1 MGSAIK
7 VSIAIRGR
15 KHLILVQVH
24 TVPLVILGVTFFRG
38 TPEVCTTT
46 LGTVFGPIIDEST
59 PVSFTEF
66 NVVDVPFT
74 SRQRTKSK
82 RIQAFM
88 IISPVTCRSESPTNR
103 KSFFDHAEQ
112 GVPFSFTRKMPAF
125 RTSGICSSPC
135 VKATIFIAIA
145 CAVAITITI
154 SHFKVKILGHPSL
167 FANFHRLV
175 VRPSRASVI
184 EPFSPFTPEFSN
196 G

>member
-15 KHLILVQVH
+15 KHLILVQAH

-74 SRQRTKSK
+74 SRQRRKSK
-82 RIQAFM
+82 RIHAF
-88 IISPVTCRSESPTNR
+88 ISI
-103 KSFFDHAEQ
+103 
-112 GVPFSFTRKMPAF
+112 PA
-125 RTSGICSSPC
+125 
-135 VKATIFIAIA
+135 A
-145 CAVAITITI
+145 
-154 SHFKVKILGHPSL
+154 
-167 FANFHRLV
+167 
-175 VRPSRASVI
+175 
-184 EPFSPFTPEFSN
+184 
-196 G
+196 